1 MKERC
6 LERLCYNGLMM
17 SKTVL
22 VMYGGVCPEH
32 EVSIVS
38 ALQVMSALEEGGFKV
53 LPLYISKE
61 GGWYMGD
68 KKYLKPE
75 NYKDL
80 EKVKQWGKRVIISAD
95 REWDLLAKGW
105 LGFGGMEEKIDAVFP
120 VFHGQYGEDGAIQ
133 GLLEHADLPY
143 VGCGVTASGVGIDK
157 YVAKRVAE
165 SLGVRVTKDVLV
177 TVGGWKK
184 EKKELVKEIGK
195 LKWPVFIKPARLG
208 SSIGVLRLVKKKDLM
223 DALEVAFRYGSRVVV
238 EEAVKNPIEINIS
251 ILGNDPYELSVTEK
265 PVTVADVLSFEDK
278 YIGEGGKSKGMA
290 SAKRIIPAP
299 VSEKIKMEIEKA
311 TVDIFRA
318 IDGKGISRL
327 DFMLD
332 SENKVYF
339 NEINTMPGSLA
350 FYLWEASGVSF
361 KRLVTKLVRLAEE
374 EWKAKKKLVS
384 VFNSNIL
391 AGFAS
396 RGSKGGKV

>member
-1 MKERC
+1 M
-6 LERLCYNGLMM
+6 
-17 SKTVL
+17 KTVL

-38 ALQVMSALEEGGFKV
+38 ALQVMNALKEAGFGV

-61 GGWYMGD
+61 GGWYLGGN
-68 KKYLKPE
+68 KYLKAE

-80 EKVKQWGKRVIISAD
+80 QKIKDWGKRVIISAD

-105 LGFGGMEEKIDAVFP
+105 LGFGGMEEKIDTVFP

-165 SLGVRVTKDVLV
+165 SLGVRVTKDVLA
-177 TVGGWKK
+177 TVSGWKK
-184 EKKELVKEIGK
+184 EKKELVKEIEK
-195 LKWPVFIKPARLG
+195 LKWPIFIKPARLG
-208 SSIGVLRLVKKKDLM
+208 SSIGVVRLSKKKDLT
-223 DALEVAFRYGSRVVV
+223 DAVEVAFRYGSRVVV

-251 ILGNDPYELSVTEK
+251 VLGNDPYQCSVTER

-299 VSEKIKMEIEKA
+299 VSEKIKNEVEGVA
-311 TVDIFRA
+311 VNIFRA
-318 IDGKGISRL
+318 IDGKGISRF
-327 DFMLD
+327 DFIVNEKD
-332 SENKVYF
+332 EVYF
-339 NEINTMPGSLA
+339 NEVNTMPGSLA

-361 KRLVTKLVRLAEE
+361 KKLVIKLVRLAEE

-391 AGFAS
+391 AGFAK
-396 RGSKGGKV
+396 RGIKGGRV